1 GSELVDRAARSHV
14 LENAVLEALHFDL
27 LGLLQVGVVRR
38 QRPVGDQHRHPLRR
52 VVGPEHAVRL
62 LVDEVPRRDF
72 RLRQQRQGLLLAEL
86 RLERVGVFL
95 LRLHALDHLVERV
108 WIRGARG
115 GRQDDGERAQ
125 HRREALPNRHAE
137 PNARPPGRI
146 SGRASYTQS
155 KSRLFMKRILLAIS
169 LLLAVTGVHGAVQY
183 EFRQTFHSDVDTM
196 PSNDMTGRA
205 VIDGDRYRVEFLSG
219 SAFPAGSYV
228 ISTNAARQQVWVDP
242 SKKSYVEVNA
252 AGVASSLGSR
262 HITIAN
268 KKIDVTPMP
277 DHPIVAGLPTDH
289 YRMVMSYEITLPF
302 GQLLLK
308 QNVTTVIDKWTTMAY
323 AGVAEGFLGGIRT
336 GNADLDELFDNEN
349 TKI

>member
-1 GSELVDRAARSHV
+1 
-14 LENAVLEALHFDL
+14 
-27 LGLLQVGVVRR
+27 
-38 QRPVGDQHRHPLRR
+38 
-52 VVGPEHAVRL
+52 
-62 LVDEVPRRDF
+62 
-72 RLRQQRQGLLLAEL
+72 
-86 RLERVGVFL
+86 
-95 LRLHALDHLVERV
+95 
-108 WIRGARG
+108 
-115 GRQDDGERAQ
+115 
-125 HRREALPNRHAE
+125 
-137 PNARPPGRI
+137 
-146 SGRASYTQS
+146 
-155 KSRLFMKRILLAIS
+155 M
-169 LLLAVTGVHGAVQY
+169 TGVHGAVQY

-228 ISTNAARQQVWVDP
+228 ISTNAARQQIWVDP

-302 GQLLLK
+302 GQILLK

-349 TKI
+349 TKIKGFPLRQTLEITTVNANPRQPGSQIPLKQTHTQTRELTITSIESKPEVAAALFQVPAGFHKADPLRDDTQKSPVHVLSMEPAQQ